1 MKKNFILAALC
12 SLLSTT
18 AFAQIYECTDN
29 RGNHSYSEVPNGKNC
44 RQASNLGGNFSTT
57 PAYKPVSNTTT
68 SAPSNDT
75 NSTAANQSRAGD
87 IAIARQNL
95 AEAQKALEEGKKIR
109 LGNERNYVRYQER
122 IRGLEDV
129 VKTRQQEL
137 DNVMKNNNNKK

>member
-1 MKKNFILAALC
+1 MKKNLILAALF

-18 AFAQIYECTDN
+18 ALAQIYECIDN

-44 RQASNLGGNFSTT
+44 RHASNLGGNFSTT
-57 PAYKPVSNTTT
+57 PAYKPVSSSTIAT
-68 SAPSNDT
+68 SNDT
-75 NSTAANQSRAGD
+75 KSTTANQPKASD
-87 IAIARQNL
+87 IAKARQNL

-122 IRGLEDV
+122 IKGLEDV

-137 DNVMKNNNNKK
+137 DKAMTNNPTKN